1 MWFVRQAGNE
11 LCWYQEIP
19 IVSMDIKIL
28 ERTMS
33 LSQKW
38 ANELNGGTIISLTLM
53 VKYQYWR
60 YCCPSMVNPLLTITM
75 RFTIKLTPTAPSI
88 VTVHRTTPF
97 YKFLDIQSWR
107 ECTSKTV
114 QKYYWFV
121 FERWVQ
127 LSMTL
132 VAYSKAN
139 IWNLIE
145 GLLIR

>member
-1 MWFVRQAGNE
+1 MWFVRRAGNE
-11 LCWYQEIP
+11 LYHQEIP
-19 IVSMDIKIL
+19 IVSRDINIR

-38 ANELNGGTIISLTLM
+38 ANELNRGTTRSLTLM
-53 VKYQYWR
+53 VKYQYRR
-60 YCCPSMVNPLLTITM
+60 YCCPNMVKPLLTITLH
-75 RFTIKLTPTAPSI
+75 FAIKLTPTAPSV

-107 ECTSKTV
+107 ECTSETV

-121 FERWVQ
+121 FGRWVQ

-139 IWNLIE
+139 IWKLIE
-145 GLLIR
+145 GFLIR